1 MVFNYLKVFLVQL
14 KGGLATMQSGYFL
27 IADISGYT
35 EFVQLHTL
43 KQKPLFGKFMAKN
56 FENHASIIISDLL
69 ESVIEAIEPT
79 MKLHKLEGDAAFFY
93 IEENSQL
100 DQADKII
107 TAMGKA
113 NEAFTNKASDLLFVQ
128 ACGCEPCSQSKNL
141 KLKIVAHKGTC
152 VTQKIRNFEEISG
165 EDVILTHR
173 LLKNNIPSIEYWL
186 VTKEF
191 AKNLS
196 KDNKRKF
203 SPSSQSI
210 ENFGKIGLLLCEFN
224 SGEPINTDVGKRSRA
239 INWIIQASYF
249 TKHTLKSPLRKI

>member
-1 MVFNYLKVFLVQL
+1 MTQN
-14 KGGLATMQSGYFL
+14 GYFL

-56 FENHASIIISDLL
+56 FENHASIVISDLL
-69 ESVIEAIEPT
+69 ESVIEAVEPT

-93 IEENSQL
+93 VEENSEI

-107 TAMGKA
+107 LAMTKA
-113 NEAFTNKASDLLFVQ
+113 NEAFTRKASDLLFVQ

-141 KLKIVAHKGTC
+141 KLKIVAHKGTY

-191 AKNLS
+191 AKNLN
-196 KDNKRKF
+196 KDNKNKF
-203 SPSSQSI
+203 VPSSQKI
-210 ENFGKIGLLLCEFN
+210 ENFGKVNLLLCEFD
-224 SGEPINTDVGKRSRA
+224 SGEPVNTEVSKRSRVM
-239 INWIIQASYF
+239 NWIIQASYF
-249 TKHTLKSPLRKI
+249 TKYTLRSPLRKI